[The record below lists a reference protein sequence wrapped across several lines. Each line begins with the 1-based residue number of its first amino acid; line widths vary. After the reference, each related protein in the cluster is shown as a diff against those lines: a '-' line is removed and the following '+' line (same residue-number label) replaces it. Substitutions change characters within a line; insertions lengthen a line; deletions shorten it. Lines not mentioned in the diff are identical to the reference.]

1 MPYSNSSSS
10 SSSSSS
16 SASSNS
22 AGVQLDENQS
32 NHDESEYGD
41 AHESRTASR
50 KRHRESS
57 VDIKSSDSR
66 KKATIREEHP
76 DDVEITDLVEGVWEN
91 EFYMRPDSLI
101 LDESKSNR
109 SGLRHRPRCNYQHV
123 YMINGQ
129 HYVADDDE
137 FEY

>member
-1 MPYSNSSSS
+1 MLYSNSSSS

-57 VDIKSSDSR
+57 VDIKSSDSQ

-76 DDVEITDLVEGVWEN
+76 DDVEITDLVKGVWEN

-109 SGLRHRPRCNYQHV
+109 SGLRHRPTL
-123 YMINGQ
+123 
-129 HYVADDDE
+129 
-137 FEY
+137 